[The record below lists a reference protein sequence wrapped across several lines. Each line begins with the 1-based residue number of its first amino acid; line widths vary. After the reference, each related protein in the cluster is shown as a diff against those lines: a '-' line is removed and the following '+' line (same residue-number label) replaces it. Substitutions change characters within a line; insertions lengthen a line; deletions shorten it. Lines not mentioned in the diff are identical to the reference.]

1 MITTILG
8 FLLLYVSHSI
18 FCVPGEGVAAA
29 VSSANLAA
37 TSYFKR
43 KRGSTQL
50 ITRRQVIIA
59 LGIFLA
65 LTIID
70 LPTALGRC
78 PGEIPGKPV
87 SVTSADPL
95 GIAIFGFGLLGG
107 LFTFLSPCG
116 LPMFPAFTSYY
127 LGSKPNLLRSLAG
140 GLTAAAGMI
149 AAFSILTISTY
160 SLGSALSGYAEILE
174 LGGGLIALL
183 MGVLMMLEFRL
194 LRYPSGLRAP
204 ATHGSLGLFFF
215 GSLWGFAEIVCTPFL
230 FISVLVFAITN
241 GLKGTTS
248 FIGFGVGMIIPVIM
262 LTLFTVK
269 GRQSIVARVLPHLST
284 LHKLSSLILFF
295 LGVILVSL
303 SLLYY
308 GVI

>member
-1 MITTILG
+1 MTIAG
-8 FLLLYVSHSI
+8 FLFLYLSHSI
-18 FCVPGEGVAAA
+18 FCVPGQGMAAA
-29 VSSANLAA
+29 VSATNLAR
-37 TSYFKR
+37 TSYFKW
-43 KRGSTQL
+43 KKGSTAL
-50 ITRRQVIIA
+50 LTRRQILIA

-87 SVTSADPL
+87 NVTSSDPL

-127 LGSKPNLLRSLAG
+127 LGSKPNLLRSLSG

-160 SLGSALSGYAEILE
+160 SLGSTLSGYAEILE
-174 LGGGLIALL
+174 LAGGLIALM
-183 MGVLMMLEFRL
+183 MGVLMMVEFRL
-194 LRYPSGLRAP
+194 LRFPSGLRAP
-204 ATHGSLGLFFF
+204 VTHGSLGLFFF
-215 GSLWGFAEIVCTPFL
+215 GSLWGFAEIICTPFL

-248 FIGFGVGMIIPVIM
+248 FIGFGVGMIVPVIM
-262 LTLFTVK
+262 LTLLTVK
-269 GRQSIVARVLPHLST
+269 GRRSVVEKILPHLAT
-284 LHKLSSLILFF
+284 LHRLSSLILFF

>member
-1 MITTILG
+1 MTIVG
-8 FLLLYVSHSI
+8 FLLLYLSHSI
-18 FCVPGEGVAAA
+18 FCLPGQGMAAA
-29 VSSANLAA
+29 VSSANRAA
-37 TSYFKR
+37 TSYFKW
-43 KRGSTQL
+43 KKGSTEL
-50 ITRRQVIIA
+50 ITRRRILIA
-59 LGIFLA
+59 LGIFLV
-65 LTIID
+65 LTLID

-78 PGEIPGKPV
+78 PGDIPSKPV
-87 SVTSADPL
+87 NVTSADPF
-95 GIAIFGFGLLGG
+95 GIAIFGVGLLGG

-127 LGSKPNLLRSLAG
+127 LGSKPNLLRSLSG
-140 GLTAAAGMI
+140 GLTAAAGMM

-183 MGVLMMLEFRL
+183 MGILMMAEFRL
-194 LRYPSGLRAP
+194 LRFPSGLRAP
-204 ATHGSLGLFFF
+204 VTHGSLGLFFF

-241 GLKGTTS
+241 GIKGTTS
-248 FIGFGVGMIIPVIM
+248 FIGFGVGMIVPVVM
-262 LTLFTVK
+262 LTLLTVK
-269 GRQSIVARVLPHLST
+269 GRRSVVTRILPHLST